1 MEFKKE
7 ETEKDQ
13 FVYLPEKGYKRVA
26 VISFYIL
33 IGIILIFIAVKCAF
47 DFFLPFVLAWFVSM
61 LLRPLLIN
69 IRKRT
74 RLPHR
79 LLCILALAAFFLI
92 AGAAIFWVIQRLI
105 FEAGNALGALIDN
118 YDAIEAKV
126 MSIAE
131 WIAARLPSHNGNAV
145 ADVDAVIEAGLGM
158 VQSTVN
164 TISSKLPMAAAAV
177 ASKLPGIMFFT
188 VMLVMSSYYISAD
201 LGKINKKLVSFIP
214 DKARSFFYS
223 IYGNM
228 KYTGLSYMRAY
239 MFIMLITFAELLTG
253 FLIIGIRYAAIAA
266 LIIAFADM
274 LPVIGVGMIMIPWA
288 LILIL
293 QGRSYQGIGLLLI
306 LVVIEVLRQV
316 LQPKIVSET
325 TGLSPLLTLICMY
338 AGFRLAGF
346 AWLIFLPMIV
356 LIIKNTF
363 FSPASDAESN
373 NPNTEKQ
380 SRGN

>member
-188 VMLVMSSYYISAD
+188 VMLVM
-201 LGKINKKLVSFIP
+201 
-214 DKARSFFYS
+214 
-223 IYGNM
+223 
-228 KYTGLSYMRAY
+228 
-239 MFIMLITFAELLTG
+239 
-253 FLIIGIRYAAIAA
+253 
-266 LIIAFADM
+266 
-274 LPVIGVGMIMIPWA
+274 
-288 LILIL
+288 
-293 QGRSYQGIGLLLI
+293 
-306 LVVIEVLRQV
+306 
-316 LQPKIVSET
+316 
-325 TGLSPLLTLICMY
+325 
-338 AGFRLAGF
+338 
-346 AWLIFLPMIV
+346 
-356 LIIKNTF
+356 
-363 FSPASDAESN
+363 
-373 NPNTEKQ
+373 
-380 SRGN
+380 

>member
-131 WIAARLPSHNGNAV
+131 WIAARLPSHNRNAV

-346 AWLIFLPMIV
+346 AGLIFLPMIV

>member
-346 AWLIFLPMIV
+346 AGLIFLPMIV

-373 NPNTEKQ
+373 NPNTEKH

>member
-145 ADVDAVIEAGLGM
+145 AVIEAGLGM

-346 AWLIFLPMIV
+346 AGLIFLPMIV

>member
-1 MEFKKE
+1 
-7 ETEKDQ
+7 
-13 FVYLPEKGYKRVA
+13 
-26 VISFYIL
+26 
-33 IGIILIFIAVKCAF
+33 
-47 DFFLPFVLAWFVSM
+47 M

-316 LQPKIVSET
+316 LQTKIVSET

-346 AWLIFLPMIV
+346 AGLIFLPMIV

>member
-145 ADVDAVIEAGLGM
+145 GGVDAVIEAGLGM

-346 AWLIFLPMIV
+346 AGLIFLPMIV

>member
-145 ADVDAVIEAGLGM
+145 ADVDAVIAAGRGM

-177 ASKLPGIMFFT
+177 ATKLPGIMFFT

-346 AWLIFLPMIV
+346 AGLIFLPMIV

>member
-201 LGKINKKLVSFIP
+201 LGKINKKLVYFIP

-346 AWLIFLPMIV
+346 AGLIFLPMIV

>member
-7 ETEKDQ
+7 EAEKDSL
-13 FVYLPEKGYKRVA
+13 VYLPEKGYKRIA
-26 VISFYIL
+26 VITFYIL
-33 IGIILIFIAVKCAF
+33 IGIIVILIAIKCTF
-47 DFFLPFVLAWFVSM
+47 DFFLPFVLAWLVSM

-74 RLPHR
+74 KLPHR
-79 LLCILALAAFFLI
+79 LLCVLALAVFFLL

-126 MSIAE
+126 MSMAE
-131 WIAARLPSHNGNAV
+131 WIAARLPSHNGTAV

-158 VQSTVN
+158 VQSTVS

-188 VMLVMSSYYISAD
+188 VILVMSSYYISAD
-201 LGKINKKLVSFIP
+201 LGKINKRLVSFIP
-214 DKARSFFYS
+214 DKAKSFFYS

-239 MFIMLITFAELLTG
+239 LFIMLITFAELLTG

-266 LIIAFADM
+266 MIIAFADM

-288 LILIL
+288 LVLIL
-293 QGRSYQGIGLLLI
+293 QGKSYQGIGILLI

-338 AGFRLAGF
+338 AGFRVAGF
-346 AWLIFLPMIV
+346 AGLIFLPMIV

-363 FSPASDAESN
+363 FGTASEADCNNQSP
-373 NPNTEKQ
+373 EK
-380 SRGN
+380 

>member
-346 AWLIFLPMIV
+346 AGLIFLPMIV